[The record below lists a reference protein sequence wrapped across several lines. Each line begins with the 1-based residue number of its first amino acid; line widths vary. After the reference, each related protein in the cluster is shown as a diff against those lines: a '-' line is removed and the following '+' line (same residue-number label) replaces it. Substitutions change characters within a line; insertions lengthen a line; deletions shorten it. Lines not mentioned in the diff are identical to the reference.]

1 MTRNQTFKP
10 IRSTIESF
18 KENRVPKSLSF
29 PEKEANYG
37 MLMIF
42 REYQFRTSSGRGFS
56 QIESEGSRT
65 TDTIFLPLP
74 NNIQDQLGV
83 RVQPFAQG
91 SFGDIVSNSLSEI
104 DINDLGIGNITKAL
118 GQGILKNLP
127 DFGGS
132 GTGDLSRDLAFLTR
146 KGIDSVLPN
155 QGRNIDTGAGT
166 TINPK
171 TALAFEGVDTKT
183 LSFDWILAPMS
194 ERESDIIRDIATTIK
209 KNMLPS
215 YVNASV
221 IQRAMF
227 KYPSTVDMFFVGI
240 DPDYYYYFKTAMI
253 QSYTVNYSPNG
264 NAVMK
269 GGKPGMVQFSLTM
282 IESDIHTSEDYG
294 GSSQSIS
301 TAGAPTSAIGTG
313 PR

>member
-1 MTRNQTFKP
+1 MSRNPTFKP
-10 IRSTIESF
+10 VKDQIRSKADT
-18 KENRVPKSLSF
+18 VPVSLSF

-42 REYQFRTSSGRGFS
+42 REYQYRTSQDRGFA
-56 QIESEGSRT
+56 QLESAGSRT

-83 RVQPFAQG
+83 RVQRFEQG
-91 SFGDIVSNSLSEI
+91 SYGDLVSNSLSEI
-104 DINDLGIGNITKAL
+104 DINDLGINSIVSSITS
-118 GQGILKNLP
+118 GVLKNIP

-132 GTGDLSRDLAFLTR
+132 DVGNISRDLAFLTR
-146 KGIDSVLPN
+146 KGIDSQFPN
-155 QGRNIDTGAGT
+155 QGRNIDAGTGT

-171 TALAFEGVDTKT
+171 AALAFEGVEMKSLT
-183 LSFDWILAPMS
+183 FDWTLAPKS
-194 ERESDIIRDIATTIK
+194 ARESDIIRDITNVIK

-215 YVNASV
+215 YVNTSV

-227 KYPSTVDMFFVGI
+227 KYPAMVDMFFVGI
-240 DPDYYYYFKTAMI
+240 DPGYYYYFKTAMI
-253 QSYTVNYSPNG
+253 QNYTVNYSPNG

-269 GGKPGMVQFSLTM
+269 GGKPAMVQLSLSM

-294 GSSQSIS
+294 GSS
-301 TAGAPTSAIGTG
+301 TSVTTTG
-313 PR
+313 GVPPEVTPGSVG